1 MGQKTHPI
9 GFRLG
14 INKPWS
20 SNWFAT
26 KDFPEFMA
34 EDIRVRKYISKRLPN
49 AGVSRVDI
57 DRTSKNLTI
66 TINTARP
73 GIVIGKGGEEVD
85 RLKEELTRLTGQKIQ
100 VNILEIKRPE
110 LDAKLV
116 GENIAHQLIRKIA
129 YRRAVKKSIQSTIR
143 MGAEGIR
150 IRVAGRLGGAEIAR
164 SETFRE
170 GKVPLHTLRSDI
182 DFAIT
187 EAKTT
192 YGIIGIKV
200 WIYIVCTHASA
211 FNNPIKKLIWIY
223 AM

>member
-34 EDIRVRKYISKRLPN
+34 EDIRVRKYIDKRLPN

-200 WIYIVCTHASA
+200 WIYKGEIST
-211 FNNPIKKLIWIY
+211 
-223 AM
+223 

>member
-26 KDFPEFMA
+26 KEFPEFMA

-66 TINTARP
+66 SIHTARP
-73 GIVIGKGGEEVD
+73 GIVIGRGGEEVD

-192 YGIIGIKV
+192 YGIIGIK
-200 WIYIVCTHASA
+200 
-211 FNNPIKKLIWIY
+211 IWI
-223 AM
+223 

>member
-26 KDFPEFMA
+26 KEFPVFLA

-129 YRRAVKKSIQSTIR
+129 YRRAVKKSIQSTMR

-164 SETFRE
+164 AETFRE

-187 EAKTT
+187 EARTT

-200 WIYIVCTHASA
+200 WIYKGEIST
-211 FNNPIKKLIWIY
+211 
-223 AM
+223 